1 MLEEGLSY
9 PFKGDNAL
17 GRNLIGGLLLAFF
30 WVLFVPLLAFFGY
43 IVRVLR
49 TTVAGEDEPPAFDDW
64 GSLIVEGIQ
73 SFVIFFVYGLVP
85 YVLLFLLVAVLGV
98 AGSATES
105 GGDGIVAGVGVIGFL
120 GILLAS
126 IVVQYIVPAALTN
139 FAREERI
146 GAAFDFDTI
155 GDVILSSEYFVAWLL
170 PIVVF
175 VILYVIGIVLA
186 MTFVGILLLPW
197 LYFYGFVVTYRM
209 FGSAFANALDLDGE
223 TTSPGPTAPSDVE
236 PQVE

>member
-9 PFKGDNAL
+9 PFKGDNSL

-30 WVLFVPLLAFFGY
+30 WVFFIPLLAFFGY

-49 TTVAGEDEPPAFDDW
+49 TTVEGQEEPPAFDDW
-64 GSLIVEGIQ
+64 GSMIVEGIQ
-73 SFVIFFVYGLVP
+73 GVVVFFVYGIIP
-85 YVLLFLLVAVLGV
+85 YVLLFGLVMTLGV
-98 AGSATES
+98 AGAAT
-105 GGDGIVAGVGVIGFL
+105 GGNADGILAGISLFGVLGFL
-120 GILLAS
+120 VAS

-139 FAREERI
+139 FAREGRI

-175 VILYVIGIVLA
+175 IILYVIGLVLA
-186 MTFVGILLLPW
+186 ITIVGALLLPW
-197 LYFYGFVVTYRM
+197 LYFYGFAVTYRM
-209 FGSAFANALDLDGE
+209 FGTAFAEALDLDGG
-223 TTSPGPTAPSDVE
+223 TAATDPAGPGGVD
-236 PQVE
+236 PQLE